1 LLSVG
6 GSYARAVNDIETLIA
21 LVAAAIVLVRLADRI
36 AIPYPIVLV
45 LGGLGIGFIP
55 GGPSLE
61 LEPDVVFLVFLPPIL
76 QSAGY
81 WASPRELRAE
91 LAPLT
96 WLVVGLSLATM
107 VAVAVAA
114 QYMIPSINW
123 AEAFVLGAIV
133 APTDP
138 VSAIATF
145 SRLGISNR
153 VAALVEGESMVNDAV
168 ALVSYKVA
176 LVALVSGALTAETVV
191 DDLIVGVVGGV
202 AIGLVLAWV
211 ASRAVRQ
218 LDDPPLAIVL
228 TVLLAYA
235 SFALADGVG
244 ASGVLAAVTVGL
256 YSGWRSH
263 EIFDADTRLNAQA
276 FWRVLIFALNA
287 ILFVL
292 VGLQFPEILRRV
304 GEQFSAGEIIGYGL
318 LVSAVVVAVRMVWQF
333 LPGSLGRFIQQ
344 TGAWSPGED
353 WRENVLIGWS
363 GMRGAVSLAAALALP
378 FTLDSGAPN
387 ASRDLIIYLTVA
399 VILVTLVGQGLTL
412 PWVVRKLGLGKH
424 EAWTPDEAVARL
436 AAAQAALDRLE
447 EIRAMEPGVP
457 ENVIDRLREIYQARF
472 ARCVAAL
479 SGENGEMPIE
489 DPLSGYR
496 RLREDLIDTERSAL
510 LGMRN
515 DGRIKQDLF
524 RRIQA
529 DLDLDEARVRT

>member
-1 LLSVG
+1 
-6 GSYARAVNDIETLIA
+6 VNDIETLIA
-21 LVAAAIVLVRLADRI
+21 LVAAAIVLVRLADVI
-36 AIPYPIVLV
+36 SIPYPIVLV

-81 WASPRELRAE
+81 WASPRELRSE
-91 LAPLT
+91 LLPLT
-96 WLVVGLSLATM
+96 WLVLGLSLATM
-107 VAVAVAA
+107 VAVAVVAETV
-114 QYMIPSINW
+114 IPSINW

-145 SRLGISNR
+145 SRLGISDR
-153 VAALVEGESMVNDAV
+153 VAALVEGESMINDAV

-176 LVALVSGALTAETVV
+176 LAALVSGAFTAETVV
-191 DDLIVGVVGGV
+191 DDLIVGVAGGV
-202 AIGLVLAWV
+202 AIGLVTAWLAT
-211 ASRAVRQ
+211 RAIRR

-244 ASGVLAAVTVGL
+244 ASGVLAAVTAGL

-263 EIFDADTRLNAQA
+263 EIYDADTRLNAQA

-292 VGLQFPEILRRV
+292 VGLQFPEVLRRV
-304 GEQFSAGEIIGYGL
+304 GEQFSVGEIVGYGL
-318 LVSAVVVAVRMVWQF
+318 LVSAVVVAVRMAWQF
-333 LPGSLGRFIQQ
+333 LPVSLGRIVE
-344 TGAWSPGED
+344 GAREWSPGED
-353 WRENVLIGWS
+353 WRENTLIGWS

-378 FTLDSGAPN
+378 FSLDSGAPLG
-387 ASRDLIIYLTVA
+387 SRDLIIYLTVA
-399 VILVTLVGQGLTL
+399 VIFVTLVGQGLTL
-412 PWVVRKLGLGKH
+412 PWVVRRLGLGAH
-424 EAWTPDEAVARL
+424 EAWSPDEAVARL

-447 EIRAMEPGVP
+447 EIEAMEQSVP
-457 ENVIDRLREIYQARF
+457 ENVIQRLREIYQARF

-479 SGENGEMPIE
+479 SGKDGGIPIE
-489 DPLSGYR
+489 DPLTGYR
-496 RLREDLIDTERSAL
+496 RVREDLIEKERVAL
-510 LGMRN
+510 LQMRN
-515 DGRIKQDLF
+515 DGRIRQDLF
-524 RRIQA
+524 RRIQG
-529 DLDLDEARVRT
+529 DLDLDEARLRT

>member
-1 LLSVG
+1 M
-6 GSYARAVNDIETLIA
+6 NEIETLIA
-21 LVAAAIVLVRLADRI
+21 LVAAAIVLVRLADLV

-91 LAPLT
+91 LVPLT
-96 WLVVGLSLATM
+96 WLVLGLSLATM

-114 QYMIPSINW
+114 QAVIPSINW

-145 SRLGISNR
+145 ERLGVSDR
-153 VAALVEGESMVNDAV
+153 VATLVEGESMINDAV
-168 ALVSYKVA
+168 ALVSFKVA
-176 LVALVSGALTAETVV
+176 LAAVVSGAFTAETVV
-191 DDLIVGVVGGV
+191 DDLIVGVLGGV
-202 AIGLVLAWV
+202 AIGLALAWV
-211 ASRAVRQ
+211 ASRAIRR
-218 LDDPPLAIVL
+218 LDDPPLVILL

-235 SFALADGVG
+235 SFALADGIG
-244 ASGVLAAVTVGL
+244 ASGVLASVTAGL
-256 YSGWRSH
+256 YAGWRSH

-292 VGLQFPEILRRV
+292 VGLQFPEVLRRI
-304 GEQFSAGEIIGYGL
+304 GEQFSVGEIVGYGL
-318 LVSAVVVAVRMVWQF
+318 LISATVIAVRIAWQF
-333 LPGSLGRFIQQ
+333 LPGSLGRIVEKM
-344 TGAWSPGED
+344 GDWSPGDD
-353 WRENVLIGWS
+353 WRENALIGWS

-378 FTLDSGAPN
+378 FELDSGAAF

-399 VILVTLVGQGLTL
+399 VILATLVGQGLTL
-412 PWVVRKLGLGKH
+412 PLVVRRLGLRSH
-424 EAWTPDEAVARL
+424 EAWSPDEAVARL

-447 EIRAMEPGVP
+447 EIEDSEPGVP
-457 ENVIDRLREIYQARF
+457 DNVFQRLREVYQARF

-479 SGENGEMPIE
+479 SGEDGDVPIE
-489 DPLSGYR
+489 DPLVGYR
-496 RLREDLIDTERSAL
+496 RVRHNLIEHERSAL
-510 LGMRN
+510 LEMRN
-515 DGRIKQDLF
+515 DGRLKQDTF

-529 DLDLDEARVRT
+529 DLDLDEARLRS

>member
-1 LLSVG
+1 
-6 GSYARAVNDIETLIA
+6 VNDIETLIA
-21 LVAAAIVLVRLADRI
+21 LVAAAIVLVRIADVV

-61 LEPDVVFLVFLPPIL
+61 LDPDVVFLVFLPPIL

-81 WASPRELRAE
+81 WASPRELRSE
-91 LAPLT
+91 LLPLT
-96 WLVVGLSLATM
+96 WLVLGLSLATM
-107 VAVAVAA
+107 VAVAVVAETV
-114 QYMIPSINW
+114 IPSINW
-123 AEAFVLGAIV
+123 GEAFVLGAIV

-145 SRLGISNR
+145 QRIGISDR
-153 VAALVEGESMVNDAV
+153 VASLVEGESMVNDAV

-176 LVALVSGALTAETVV
+176 LVAVVSGAFTAGTVL
-191 DDLIVGVVGGV
+191 DDLIVAVIGGI
-202 AIGLVLAWV
+202 AIGLALAWLG
-211 ASRAVRQ
+211 ARALRR

-228 TVLLAYA
+228 TVLVAYA
-235 SFALADGVG
+235 SFALADGIG
-244 ASGVLAAVTVGL
+244 ASGVLAAVTSGL

-318 LVSAVVVAVRMVWQF
+318 LISAVVIAVRMAWQF
-333 LPGSLGRFIQQ
+333 LPGSLGRIAE
-344 TGAWSPGED
+344 GAYRWSPGED

-363 GMRGAVSLAAALALP
+363 GMRGAISLAAALAIP
-378 FTLDSGAPN
+378 FELDSGASFG
-387 ASRDLIIYLTVA
+387 SRDLIIYLTVA
-399 VILVTLVGQGLTL
+399 VIFCTLVGQGLTL
-412 PWVVRKLGLGKH
+412 PFVVRRLGLGAH
-424 EAWTPDEAVARL
+424 EAWSPDEAVARL

-447 EIRAMEPGVP
+447 EIEAMEQSVP
-457 ENVIDRLREIYQARF
+457 ENVIQRLREIYQARF

-479 SGENGEMPIE
+479 SGEDGEIPIE

-496 RLREDLIDTERSAL
+496 RVREDLIDTERVAL
-510 LGMRN
+510 LGMRD

-529 DLDLDEARVRT
+529 DLDLDEARLGT

>member
-1 LLSVG
+1 M
-6 GSYARAVNDIETLIA
+6 NDIETLIA
-21 LVAAAIVLVRLADRI
+21 LVAAAVVLVRFADLI

-55 GGPSLE
+55 GGPNLE

-81 WASPRELRAE
+81 WASPRELRTE
-91 LAPLT
+91 IVPLT
-96 WLVVGLSLATM
+96 WLVLGLSLATM
-107 VAVAVAA
+107 VVVAVVAETV
-114 QYMIPSINW
+114 IPSINW

-145 SRLGISNR
+145 ERVGISDR
-153 VAALVEGESMVNDAV
+153 VSTLVEGESMVNDAV

-176 LVALVSGALTAETVV
+176 LVAVVSGAFTAETVV
-191 DDLIVGVVGGV
+191 NDLLLAVVGGV
-202 AIGLVLAWV
+202 AIGLALAWFT
-211 ASRAVRQ
+211 SRALRH
-218 LDDPPLAIVL
+218 LNDPPLAIVL

-244 ASGVLAAVTVGL
+244 ASGVLAAVTAGL

-276 FWRVLIFALNA
+276 FWRVLIFGLNA

-304 GEQFSAGEIIGYGL
+304 GDLFSVGEIVGYGL
-318 LVSAVVVAVRMVWQF
+318 LISATVVAVRMAWQF
-333 LPGSLGRFIQQ
+333 LPGSLGRIAE
-344 TGAWSPGED
+344 GAGHWSPGED
-353 WRENVLIGWS
+353 WRENALIGWS

-378 FTLDSGAPN
+378 FELDSGATF

-399 VILVTLVGQGLTL
+399 VIFVTLVGQGLTL
-412 PWVVRKLGLGKH
+412 PFVVRRLGLGAH
-424 EAWTPDEAVARL
+424 EAWSPDEAVARL
-436 AAAQAALDRLE
+436 GAAQAALDRLE
-447 EIRAMEPGVP
+447 EVEAMETGVP
-457 ENVIDRLREIYQARF
+457 DNVLDRLREIYKARF

-479 SGENGEMPIE
+479 QGEDGGMPIE
-489 DPLSGYR
+489 DPLTGYR
-496 RLREDLIDTERSAL
+496 RLREDLIDQERIAL
-510 LGMRN
+510 LEMRN
-515 DGRIKQDLF
+515 DGRLRQDLF

-529 DLDLDEARVRT
+529 DLDLDEARLGS

>member
-1 LLSVG
+1 M
-6 GSYARAVNDIETLIA
+6 NDIETLIA
-21 LVAAAIVLVRLADRI
+21 LVAAAVVLVRFADLI
-36 AIPYPIVLV
+36 SIPYPIVLV

-91 LAPLT
+91 LVPLT
-96 WLVVGLSLATM
+96 WLVLGLCLATM
-107 VAVAVAA
+107 TVVAVVAQAV
-114 QYMIPSINW
+114 IPSINW

-145 SRLGISNR
+145 ERLGISDR
-153 VAALVEGESMVNDAV
+153 VETLVEGESMVNDAV
-168 ALVSYKVA
+168 ALVSFKVA
-176 LVALVSGALTAETVV
+176 LVAVVSGAFTAETVL
-191 DDLIVGVVGGV
+191 DDLLLGVVGGV
-202 AIGLVLAWV
+202 AIGLVLAWFT
-211 ASRAVRQ
+211 SRALRR
-218 LDDPPLAIVL
+218 LNDPPLAIVL

-235 SFALADGVG
+235 SFALADGIG
-244 ASGVLAAVTVGL
+244 ASGVLAAVTAGL

-276 FWRVLIFALNA
+276 FWRVLIFGLNA

-318 LVSAVVVAVRMVWQF
+318 LVSATVVVVRMAWQF
-333 LPGSLGRFIQQ
+333 LPGALSRIVESAGSL
-344 TGAWSPGED
+344 SPGAD
-353 WRENVLIGWS
+353 RRESLLIGWS
-363 GMRGAVSLAAALALP
+363 GMRGAVSLAAALAMP
-378 FTLDSGAPN
+378 FELDSGATF

-399 VILVTLVGQGLTL
+399 VIFVTLVGQGLTL
-412 PWVVRKLGLGKH
+412 PWVVRRLGLSAH
-424 EAWTPDEAVARL
+424 DAWAPDEAVARL
-436 AAAQAALDRLE
+436 GAAQAALDRLE
-447 EIRAMEPGVP
+447 EIEAMETGVP
-457 ENVIDRLREIYQARF
+457 DNVLDRLREIYQARF

-479 SGENGEMPIE
+479 QGEDGGMPIE

-496 RLREDLIDTERSAL
+496 RVREDLIERERTAL
-510 LGMRN
+510 LEMRD
-515 DGRIKQDLF
+515 DGRLRQDLF
-524 RRIQA
+524 RRIQS
-529 DLDLDEARVRT
+529 DLDLDEARLGP